1 MTENKIILVIIGG
14 LGGVQSGPNMLTELQ
29 QAHKPNLNALMRKSV
44 CGLVHLT
51 DAGKTPSKPAALA
64 GLLGYSRKPQQP
76 FAKRFHRKA
85 LVLTSDPV
93 MRRVAARCSIP
104 VRTCAPGV
112 AAVFAAIDQPG
123 AGILILHIPD
133 AEPFGLQKEYYDK
146 IKILEEIDRYIPEL
160 QALDPAVLCVTGD
173 VTLPTAVGRI
183 TWHPTPV
190 MIQAKNGRYDMV
202 QSFDEI
208 SCAQG
213 GLHMLHSAEL
223 MPLLLAYADC
233 A

>member
-29 QAHKPNLNALMRKSV
+29 QAHKPNLNALMRKSI
-44 CGLVHLT
+44 CGLVCPAE
-51 DAGKTPSKPAALA
+51 AGKTPSKSTALA
-64 GLLGYSRKPQQP
+64 GLLGCSGRPQQT

-104 VRTCAPGV
+104 VRICASGV
-112 AAVFAAIDQPG
+112 AAVFAAIDRG
-123 AGILILHIPD
+123 GEEILILHIPD

-146 IKILEEIDRYIPEL
+146 IKILEDIDRHLPEL

-183 TWHPTPV
+183 TWHPAPV

-208 SCAQG
+208 SCSQG
-213 GLHMLHSAEL
+213 GLHVLHSTQL
-223 MPLLLAYADC
+223 MPLLLAHADC
-233 A
+233 T

>member
-29 QAHKPNLNALMRKSV
+29 QAHKPNLNALMRKSI
-44 CGLVHLT
+44 CGLVCPAE
-51 DAGKTPSKPAALA
+51 AGKTPSKSTALA
-64 GLLGYSRKPQQP
+64 GLLGCSGRPQQT

-85 LVLTSDPV
+85 LVLTSAPV

-104 VRTCAPGV
+104 VRICASGV
-112 AAVFAAIDQPG
+112 AAVFAAIDRG
-123 AGILILHIPD
+123 GEEILILHIPD

-146 IKILEEIDRYIPEL
+146 IKILEDIDRHLPEL

-183 TWHPTPV
+183 TWHPAPV

-208 SCAQG
+208 SCSQG
-213 GLHMLHSAEL
+213 G
-223 MPLLLAYADC
+223 
-233 A
+233 